1 MKAEILCVGTEL
13 LLGDIVNTNAAFIAR
28 ELARMGIDLYNQSVV
43 GDNPDRLKNA
53 LTTVFDRADLVIT
66 TGGLGPTFDDLTKE
80 TVAAY
85 FGKGMTEDAE
95 ALRRIKE
102 YHVVRDLPLAP
113 NNLKQA
119 QVPEGAVVFQN
130 DNGTAPGMA
139 VEGKGKVV
147 IMLPGPPREMVPMML
162 NSVVPYLMKYS
173 GKTIVSHTIH
183 LFGIGESM
191 LEHQMKEYMLAHTNP
206 TIAPYAKE
214 AEVQLR
220 VTASAPTHEEADA
233 LIKPVVDEICEM
245 MSKYVY
251 GVDIDSMQNALVQLL
266 TEKNLKIATAESC
279 SGGLFGKRITEIP
292 GSSKV
297 YEYGVIT
304 YSNAAKRK
312 LLGVSDDILNVY
324 GAVSEEC
331 AAAMA
336 KGVRELSGADIG
348 VAITGIA
355 GPDGGTA
362 EKPVGLVYIAVSSD
376 AYSHVTKLQNGKNAN
391 REHVRFLST
400 SSALWNAIKAA
411 KKTDTI

>member
-43 GDNPDRLKNA
+43 GDNPERLKKA

-102 YHVVRDLPLAP
+102 YHTVRELPLAP

-119 QVPEGAVVFQN
+119 QVPEGATVFQN

-139 VEGKGKVV
+139 IEGKGKVV

-183 LFGIGESM
+183 LFGIGESL
-191 LEHQMKEYMLAHTNP
+191 LEHQLKDYMLAHTNP

-220 VTASAPTHEEADA
+220 VTASAATKEEADD
-233 LIKPVVDEICEM
+233 LIRPVVDEICNM
-245 MSKYVY
+245 MDKYVY
-251 GVDIDSMQNALVQLL
+251 GVDIDSMQNALVKLL
-266 TEKNLKIATAESC
+266 KEKNLKIATAESC
-279 SGGLFGKRITEIP
+279 SGGHVSKRITEIP
-292 GSSKV
+292 GSSEV
-297 YEYGVIT
+297 FEYGFIT
-304 YSNAAKRK
+304 YSNAAKEK
-312 LLGVSDDILNVY
+312 LLGVSAETLDTH
-324 GAVSEEC
+324 GAVSEQC
-331 AAAMA
+331 ALEMA
-336 KGVRELSGADIG
+336 KGARAVSGADIG
-348 VAITGIA
+348 ISVTGIA
-355 GPDGGTA
+355 GPDGGTE
-362 EKPVGLVYIAVSSD
+362 EKPVGLVYIAVDSD

-391 REHVRFLST
+391 REHVRFLSS

-411 KKTDTI
+411 KKHN

>member
-43 GDNPDRLKNA
+43 GDNPERLKKA

-102 YHVVRDLPLAP
+102 YHTVRELPLAP

-119 QVPEGAVVFQN
+119 QVPEGATVFQN

-139 VEGKGKVV
+139 IEGKGKVV

-183 LFGIGESM
+183 LFGIGESL
-191 LEHQMKEYMLAHTNP
+191 LEHQLKDYMLAHTNP

-220 VTASAPTHEEADA
+220 VTASAATKEEADD
-233 LIKPVVDEICEM
+233 LIRPVVDEICNM
-245 MSKYVY
+245 MDKYVY
-251 GVDIDSMQNALVQLL
+251 GVDIDSMQNALVKLL
-266 TEKNLKIATAESC
+266 KEKNLKIATAESC
-279 SGGLFGKRITEIP
+279 SGGHVSKRITEIP
-292 GSSKV
+292 GSSEV
-297 YEYGVIT
+297 FEYGFIT
-304 YSNAAKRK
+304 YSNAAKEK
-312 LLGVSDDILNVY
+312 LLGVSAETLDTH
-324 GAVSEEC
+324 GAVSEQC
-331 AAAMA
+331 ALEMA
-336 KGVRELSGADIG
+336 KGARAVSGADIG
-348 VAITGIA
+348 ISVTGIA
-355 GPDGGTA
+355 GPDGGTE
-362 EKPVGLVYIAVSSD
+362 EKPVGLVYIAVDSD

-391 REHVRFLST
+391 REHVRFLSS

-411 KKTDTI
+411 KKHI